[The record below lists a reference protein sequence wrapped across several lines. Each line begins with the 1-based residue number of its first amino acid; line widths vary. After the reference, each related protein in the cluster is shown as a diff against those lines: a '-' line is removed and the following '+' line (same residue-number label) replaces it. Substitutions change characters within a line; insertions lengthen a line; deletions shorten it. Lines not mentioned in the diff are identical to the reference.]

1 MANGSMKGKHY
12 VECVICHRKRALPS
26 TKGPV
31 CRRCPKR
38 ENFEDKMKELGF
50 MQLDYLVRF

>member
-1 MANGSMKGKHY
+1 MKGKHY
-12 VECVICHRKRALPS
+12 VKCVICNRKRALPS
-26 TKGPV
+26 TKVPV

-38 ENFEDKMKELGF
+38 EDFEDKMKELGF